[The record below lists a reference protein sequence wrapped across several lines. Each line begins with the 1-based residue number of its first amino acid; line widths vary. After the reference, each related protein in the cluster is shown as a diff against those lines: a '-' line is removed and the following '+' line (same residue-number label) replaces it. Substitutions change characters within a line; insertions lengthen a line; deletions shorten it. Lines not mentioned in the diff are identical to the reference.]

1 MKPARRYVAPIS
13 IAILIL
19 VAGVTYATLRTTITS
34 PPPILDP
41 NFELW
46 VENSGQSRPLIWQFQ
61 NVTSPNDFVTLNQTT
76 INGMNATQLQILK
89 SNHTGW
95 TYAYLSQSIDGP
107 RLTAL
112 FTMDIAIWVMKD
124 TQVPQTALFGVE
136 VNDGVHVLTFIFSDQ
151 AAEPQ
156 QFLAHRTVFIQTPGN
171 TWVKRPVDFAGEYR
185 AAKWGRPD
193 HVTLSVVF
201 GAGPG
206 AVGSQSVYIHGFSVS
221 QPKSLGYFFGVFAC
235 REVNI

>member
-1 MKPARRYVAPIS
+1 MMRARRYVAPIS
-13 IAILIL
+13 IALLII
-19 VAGVTYATLRTTITS
+19 VAGATFATLRTNTTN

-41 NFELW
+41 NFSLW
-46 VENSGQSRPLIWQFQ
+46 VQNSGQSRPLIWRFQ
-61 NVTSPNDFVTLNQTT
+61 NVTSPNDLVMLNQTT
-76 INGMNATQLQILK
+76 INGKNATQLQILK

-112 FTMDIAIWVMKD
+112 FTIDVAIWVMKD
-124 TQVPQTALFGVE
+124 TQVPQAALFGVE

-171 TWVKRPVDFAGEYR
+171 TWVNQPLDFAGQYK
-185 AAKWGRPD
+185 AAKWERPD
-193 HVTLSVVF
+193 YLTLSVVF
-201 GAGPG
+201 GVGPSALG
-206 AVGSQSVYIHGFSVS
+206 PQSVYIHGFSVS
-221 QPKSLGYFFGVFAC
+221 QPKSLGYSFGFFAC